1 MFKNL
6 FGFGKK
12 DKKEDEVSKEKE
24 LDKKIDEDFEEVSEE
39 EILKELEDIDYD
51 DEDSQIETALDPET
65 VKKLENDKESKLA
78 EKVENIK
85 KPEKNIEI
93 KSVDNAKESLIS
105 SNKEEVKPKEEKK
118 GFFAKIREGLAKTTK
133 NFTEQ
138 FNNVFG
144 LYKKID
150 DDLLDELEE
159 ILISADMGVEL
170 TMDIIDYI
178 KAEVKKNN
186 IEDPNA
192 IKGIIKR
199 YLVDMLNS
207 AKAIEDEAGKQ
218 KIMMIVGI
226 NGVGKTTSIGKLSYR
241 LKNSGK
247 SVIVAAGDTFRAAAI
262 EQLEEWCNRAD
273 VDIISSEQGSD
284 PGSIIYDAIQAARA
298 RKTDVLICDTAGRL
312 HNKVNLMNELS
323 KIFKIIEK
331 EYSSA
336 QKEVLL
342 VIDAN
347 TGQNGLIQAKLFKET
362 CSIDGIILTKLDSTA
377 KGGIVFPIVKEL
389 NVPIRYIGVGEKIDD
404 LQIFDSEMFVDAIF
418 E

>member
-1 MFKNL
+1 MFKKF

-12 DKKEDEVSKEKE
+12 DKEEKIVDEINEELEELIED
-24 LDKKIDEDFEEVSEE
+24 LDGEIEEDFESVSREPVLQE
-39 EILKELEDIDYD
+39 EILKELENINTD
-51 DEDSQIETALDPET
+51 DEDSQIETVLELEEIEEP
-65 VKKLENDKESKLA
+65 KK
-78 EKVENIK
+78 
-85 KPEKNIEI
+85 IE
-93 KSVDNAKESLIS
+93 
-105 SNKEEVKPKEEKK
+105 PKEEKK
-118 GFFAKIREGLAKTTK
+118 GFFAKIKEGLAKTK
-133 NFTEQ
+133 ESFTEQ
-138 FNNVFG
+138 FNNVFH

-150 DDLLDELEE
+150 DEFLDEIEE

-178 KAEVKKNN
+178 KEEVKKNKL
-186 IEDPNA
+186 EDPNE
-192 IKGIIKR
+192 IKGVIKR
-199 YLVDMLNS
+199 YLVDMLNG
-207 AKAIEDEAGKQ
+207 AKGVEDIAGKQ
-218 KIMMIVGI
+218 KIIMIVGV

-241 LKNSGK
+241 LKSSGK

-262 EQLEEWCNRAD
+262 EQLEEWCNRAK
-273 VDIISSEQGSD
+273 VDIVASEQGSD
-284 PGSIIYDAIQAARA
+284 PGSIVYDAIQAARA

-312 HNKVNLMNELS
+312 HNKVNLMNELT
-323 KIFKIIEK
+323 KIFKIIDK

-347 TGQNGLIQAKLFKET
+347 TGQNGLIQAKLFKES

-389 NVPIRYIGVGEKIDD
+389 NVPIKYIGVGEKIDD
-404 LQIFDSEMFVDAIF
+404 LQVFDAEMFVDAIF

>member
-1 MFKNL
+1 MFKKF

-12 DKKEDEVSKEKE
+12 DKEEKKVDEINEELEELIED
-24 LDKKIDEDFEEVSEE
+24 LDDEIEEDFERISEE
-39 EILKELEDIDYD
+39 EILKELESVNSN
-51 DEDSQIETALDPET
+51 DEDTQIET
-65 VKKLENDKESKLA
+65 VLELE
-78 EKVENIK
+78 EIE
-85 KPEKNIEI
+85 KPEKSE
-93 KSVDNAKESLIS
+93 
-105 SNKEEVKPKEEKK
+105 PKEEKK
-118 GFFAKIREGLAKTTK
+118 GFFAKIREGLAKTK
-133 NFTEQ
+133 ESFTEQ
-138 FNNVFG
+138 FNNVFH

-150 DDLLDELEE
+150 DEFLDEIEE

-178 KAEVKKNN
+178 KEEVKKNKL
-186 IEDPNA
+186 EDPNE
-192 IKGIIKR
+192 IKGVIKR
-199 YLVDMLNS
+199 YLVDMLKS
-207 AKAIEDEAGKQ
+207 TKGVEDIAEKQ
-218 KIMMIVGI
+218 KIIMIVGV

-241 LKNSGK
+241 LKSSGK

-262 EQLEEWCNRAD
+262 EQLEEWCNRAK
-273 VDIISSEQGSD
+273 VDIVASEQGSD
-284 PGSIIYDAIQAARA
+284 PGSIVYDAIQAARA

-312 HNKVNLMNELS
+312 HNKVNLMNELT

-347 TGQNGLIQAKLFKET
+347 TGQNGLIQAKLFKES

-389 NVPIRYIGVGEKIDD
+389 NVPIKYIGVGEKIDD
-404 LQIFDSEMFVDAIF
+404 LQVFDAEMFVDAIF

>member
-1 MFKNL
+1 MLKKL

-12 DKKEDEVSKEKE
+12 DKEEKNTDNINE
-24 LDKKIDEDFEEVSEE
+24 KIDESVDEYDEEIEELEDEYVSEE
-39 EILKELEDIDYD
+39 EILKELEIVNE
-51 DEDSQIETALDPET
+51 DEDSQIETVLELDELEEP
-65 VKKLENDKESKLA
+65 KKEQPK
-78 EKVENIK
+78 
-85 KPEKNIEI
+85 
-93 KSVDNAKESLIS
+93 
-105 SNKEEVKPKEEKK
+105 KEEPKEEKK
-118 GFFAKIREGLAKTTK
+118 GFFAKIREGLAKTK
-133 NFTEQ
+133 QSFTEQ
-138 FNNVFG
+138 FNNVFK

-150 DDLLDELEE
+150 DEFLDEIEE

-178 KAEVKKNN
+178 KEEVKKNKL
-186 IEDPNA
+186 EDPNE
-192 IKGIIKR
+192 IKGIIKQ
-199 YLVDMLNS
+199 YLVNMLNET
-207 AKAIEDEAGKQ
+207 KGVEDIEGMQ
-218 KIMMIVGI
+218 KIIMIVGV

-241 LKNSGK
+241 LKSSGK

-262 EQLEEWCNRAD
+262 EQLEEWCNRAK
-273 VDIISSEQGSD
+273 VDIISSQQGSD
-284 PGSIIYDAIQAARA
+284 PGSIVYDAIQSARA

-312 HNKVNLMNELS
+312 HNKVNLMNELT

-331 EYSSA
+331 EYSTA

-347 TGQNGLIQAKLFKET
+347 TGQNGLIQAKLFKES

-389 NVPIRYIGVGEKIDD
+389 NVPIKYIGVGEKIDD
-404 LQIFDSEMFVDAIF
+404 LQVFDAEMFVDAIF

>member
-1 MFKNL
+1 MFKKF
-6 FGFGKK
+6 FGFGQK
-12 DKKEDEVSKEKE
+12 DKEEKKVDEINEELEELIED
-24 LDKKIDEDFEEVSEE
+24 LDDEIEEDFESVGREPVPQE
-39 EILKELEDIDYD
+39 EIFKELENINTD
-51 DEDSQIETALDPET
+51 DEDSQIET
-65 VKKLENDKESKLA
+65 VLELEEIEEPK
-78 EKVENIK
+78 KVE
-85 KPEKNIEI
+85 
-93 KSVDNAKESLIS
+93 
-105 SNKEEVKPKEEKK
+105 PKEEKK
-118 GFFAKIREGLAKTTK
+118 GFFAKIREGLAKTK
-133 NFTEQ
+133 ESFTEQ
-138 FNNVFG
+138 FNNVFH

-150 DDLLDELEE
+150 DEFLDEIEE

-178 KAEVKKNN
+178 KEEVKKNKL
-186 IEDPNA
+186 EDPNE
-192 IKGIIKR
+192 IKGVIKR
-199 YLVDMLNS
+199 YLVDMLKS
-207 AKAIEDEAGKQ
+207 TKGVEDIAEKQ
-218 KIMMIVGI
+218 KIIMIVGV

-241 LKNSGK
+241 LKSSGK

-262 EQLEEWCNRAD
+262 EQLEEWCNRAK
-273 VDIISSEQGSD
+273 VDIVASEQGSD
-284 PGSIIYDAIQAARA
+284 PGSIVYDAIQAARA

-312 HNKVNLMNELS
+312 HNKVNLMNELT

-347 TGQNGLIQAKLFKET
+347 TGQNGLIQAKLFKQS

-389 NVPIRYIGVGEKIDD
+389 NVPIKYIGVGEKIDD
-404 LQIFDSEMFVDAIF
+404 LQVFDAEMFVDAIF

>member
-1 MFKNL
+1 MFKKL
-6 FGFGKK
+6 FGFGNK
-12 DKKEDEVSKEKE
+12 DKKEHEVIKEKNV
-24 LDKKIDEDFEEVSEE
+24 DKDLEKNLNDEIDEDSEQASEE
-39 EILKELEDIDYD
+39 EILKELENIDFD
-51 DEDSQIETALDPET
+51 DEDTQIETLLDPE
-65 VKKLENDKESKLA
+65 KIDEIKESR
-78 EKVENIK
+78 EKEDKKEI
-85 KPEKNIEI
+85 KPEDN
-93 KSVDNAKESLIS
+93 VDN
-105 SNKEEVKPKEEKK
+105 KPKEEKK
-118 GFFAKIREGLAKTTK
+118 GFFAKIREGLSKTK
-133 NFTEQ
+133 ASFTEQ
-138 FNNVFG
+138 FNNIFN

-150 DDLLDELEE
+150 DDLLDEIEE
-159 ILISADMGVEL
+159 TLISADIGMEL

-178 KAEVKKNN
+178 KEEVKKNK
-186 IEDPNA
+186 IENPNE
-192 IKGIIKR
+192 IKNIIKR

-207 AKAIEDEAGKQ
+207 AKTIEDITDKQ

-262 EQLEEWCNRAD
+262 EQLEEWCKRAG

-331 EYSSA
+331 EYPSA

-347 TGQNGLIQAKLFKET
+347 TGQNGLIQAKLFKES

-389 NVPIRYIGVGEKIDD
+389 NVPIKYIGVGEKIDD

>member
-1 MFKNL
+1 MFNKL
-6 FGFGKK
+6 FGLGNKDDKKNKDSKDSKDNIELDDEDTQIETLLELEKMHESEEFKKK
-12 DKKEDEVSKEKE
+12 DKIDDNSRG
-24 LDKKIDEDFEEVSEE
+24 DKKNKSED
-39 EILKELEDIDYD
+39 Y
-51 DEDSQIETALDPET
+51 
-65 VKKLENDKESKLA
+65 N
-78 EKVENIK
+78 
-85 KPEKNIEI
+85 
-93 KSVDNAKESLIS
+93 
-105 SNKEEVKPKEEKK
+105 KPKEEKK
-118 GFFAKIREGLAKTTK
+118 GFFAKIKEGLAKTTAS
-133 NFTEQ
+133 FTEQ
-138 FNNVFG
+138 FNNIFS

-150 DDLLDELEE
+150 NDLLDELEE
-159 ILISADMGVEL
+159 ILISADIGVEL

-178 KAEVKKNN
+178 KEEVKKNK
-186 IEDPNA
+186 IEDPKE
-192 IKGIIKR
+192 IKNIIKK
-199 YLVDMLNS
+199 YLVDMLNYT
-207 AKAIEDEAGKQ
+207 KKLEDIDAKQ

-247 SVIVAAGDTFRAAAI
+247 SVLVAAGDTFRAAAI
-262 EQLEEWCNRAD
+262 EQLEEWCKRAG

-312 HNKVNLMNELS
+312 HNKVNLMNELT

-331 EYSSA
+331 EYPAA

-347 TGQNGLIQAKLFKET
+347 TGQNGLIQAKLFKES

-377 KGGIVFPIVKEL
+377 KGGIVFPIAKEL
-389 NVPIRYIGVGEKIDD
+389 NVPIRYIGIGEKIDD
-404 LQIFDSEMFVDAIF
+404 MQIFDTEVFVDAIF

>member
-1 MFKNL
+1 MFKN
-6 FGFGKK
+6 FFNRGKK
-12 DKKEDEVSKEKE
+12 NKEENEEIKDY
-24 LDKKIDEDFEEVSEE
+24 EEVSEE
-39 EILKELEDIDYD
+39 DILKDLELSDESEISD
-51 DEDSQIETALDPET
+51 DEEISRQLDSVNNDDTEIET
-65 VKKLENDKESKLA
+65 VLELKE
-78 EKVENIK
+78 VEQTK
-85 KPEKNIEI
+85 KPE
-93 KSVDNAKESLIS
+93 V
-105 SNKEEVKPKEEKK
+105 KEEKK
-118 GFFAKIREGLAKTTK
+118 GFFAKIKEGLAKTK
-133 NFTEQ
+133 ESFTEQ
-138 FNNVFG
+138 FNNVFH

-150 DDLLDELEE
+150 DEFLDEIEE

-178 KAEVKKNN
+178 KEEVKKNKL
-186 IEDPNA
+186 EDPNE
-192 IKGIIKR
+192 IKNIIKK

-207 AKAIEDEAGKQ
+207 AKGIEDISDKQ
-218 KIMMIVGI
+218 KIIMIVGI

-241 LKNSGK
+241 LKNGGK

-262 EQLEEWCNRAD
+262 EQLEEWCNRAG

-298 RKTDVLICDTAGRL
+298 RKTDILICDTAGRL
-312 HNKVNLMNELS
+312 HNKVNLMNELA

-331 EYSSA
+331 EYSTA
-336 QKEVLL
+336 QKEILL

-347 TGQNGLIQAKLFKET
+347 TGQNGLIQAKLFKES
-362 CSIDGIILTKLDSTA
+362 CPIDGIILTKLDSTA

-389 NVPIRYIGVGEKIDD
+389 NVPIKYIGIGEKIDD

>member
-1 MFKNL
+1 MFKKF

-12 DKKEDEVSKEKE
+12 DKEEKRVDEINEELEELIED
-24 LDKKIDEDFEEVSEE
+24 LDGEIEEDFERISEE
-39 EILKELEDIDYD
+39 EILKELESVNSN
-51 DEDSQIETALDPET
+51 DEDTQIETVLELEEIEKP
-65 VKKLENDKESKLA
+65 KKSE
-78 EKVENIK
+78 
-85 KPEKNIEI
+85 
-93 KSVDNAKESLIS
+93 
-105 SNKEEVKPKEEKK
+105 PKEEKK
-118 GFFAKIREGLAKTTK
+118 GFFAKIREGLAKTK
-133 NFTEQ
+133 ESFTEQ
-138 FNNVFG
+138 FNNVFH

-150 DDLLDELEE
+150 DEFLDEIEE

-178 KAEVKKNN
+178 KEEVKKNKL
-186 IEDPNA
+186 EDPNE
-192 IKGIIKR
+192 IKGVIKR
-199 YLVDMLNS
+199 YLVDMLKS
-207 AKAIEDEAGKQ
+207 TKGVEDIAEKQ
-218 KIMMIVGI
+218 KIIMIVGV

-241 LKNSGK
+241 LKSSGK

-262 EQLEEWCNRAD
+262 EQLEEWCNRAK
-273 VDIISSEQGSD
+273 VDIVASEQGSD
-284 PGSIIYDAIQAARA
+284 PGSIVYDAIQAARA

-312 HNKVNLMNELS
+312 HNKVNLMNELT

-347 TGQNGLIQAKLFKET
+347 TGQNGLIQAKLFKQS

-389 NVPIRYIGVGEKIDD
+389 NVPIKYIGVGEKIDD
-404 LQIFDSEMFVDAIF
+404 LQVFDAEMFVDAIF

>member
-1 MFKNL
+1 MFKKF

-12 DKKEDEVSKEKE
+12 DKEEKIVDEINEELEELIED
-24 LDKKIDEDFEEVSEE
+24 LDGEIEEDFERISEE
-39 EILKELEDIDYD
+39 EILKELESVNSN
-51 DEDSQIETALDPET
+51 DEDTQIETVLELEEIEKP
-65 VKKLENDKESKLA
+65 KKSE
-78 EKVENIK
+78 
-85 KPEKNIEI
+85 
-93 KSVDNAKESLIS
+93 
-105 SNKEEVKPKEEKK
+105 PKEENK
-118 GFFAKIREGLAKTTK
+118 GFFAKIREGLAKTK
-133 NFTEQ
+133 ESFTEQ
-138 FNNVFG
+138 FNNVFH

-150 DDLLDELEE
+150 DEFLDEIEE

-178 KAEVKKNN
+178 KEEVKKNKL
-186 IEDPNA
+186 EDPNE
-192 IKGIIKR
+192 IKGVIKR
-199 YLVDMLNS
+199 YLVDMLKS
-207 AKAIEDEAGKQ
+207 TKGVEDIAEKQ
-218 KIMMIVGI
+218 KIIMIVGV

-241 LKNSGK
+241 LKSSGK

-262 EQLEEWCNRAD
+262 EQLEEWCNRAK
-273 VDIISSEQGSD
+273 VDIVASEQGSD
-284 PGSIIYDAIQAARA
+284 PGSIVYDAIQAARA

-312 HNKVNLMNELS
+312 HNKVNLMNELT

-347 TGQNGLIQAKLFKET
+347 TGQNGLIQAKLFKQS

-389 NVPIRYIGVGEKIDD
+389 NVPIKYIGVGEKIDD
-404 LQIFDSEMFVDAIF
+404 LQVFDAEMFVDAIF

>member
-1 MFKNL
+1 MFKKF

-12 DKKEDEVSKEKE
+12 DKEEKIVDEINEELEELIED
-24 LDKKIDEDFEEVSEE
+24 LDGEIEEDFERISEE
-39 EILKELEDIDYD
+39 EILKELESVNSN
-51 DEDSQIETALDPET
+51 DEDTQIETVLELEEIEKP
-65 VKKLENDKESKLA
+65 KKSE
-78 EKVENIK
+78 
-85 KPEKNIEI
+85 
-93 KSVDNAKESLIS
+93 
-105 SNKEEVKPKEEKK
+105 PKEEKK
-118 GFFAKIREGLAKTTK
+118 GFFAKIREGLAKTK
-133 NFTEQ
+133 ESFTEQ
-138 FNNVFG
+138 FNNVFH

-150 DDLLDELEE
+150 DEFLDEIEE

-178 KAEVKKNN
+178 KEEVKKNKL
-186 IEDPNA
+186 EDPNE
-192 IKGIIKR
+192 IKGVIKR
-199 YLVDMLNS
+199 YLVDMLKS
-207 AKAIEDEAGKQ
+207 TKGVEDIAEKQ
-218 KIMMIVGI
+218 KIIMIVGV

-241 LKNSGK
+241 LKSSGK

-262 EQLEEWCNRAD
+262 EQLEEWCNRAK
-273 VDIISSEQGSD
+273 VDIVASEQGSD
-284 PGSIIYDAIQAARA
+284 PGSIVYDAIQAARA

-312 HNKVNLMNELS
+312 HNKVNLMNELT

-347 TGQNGLIQAKLFKET
+347 TGQNGLIQAKLFKQS

-389 NVPIRYIGVGEKIDD
+389 NVPIKYIGVGEKIDD
-404 LQIFDSEMFVDAIF
+404 LQVFDAEMFVDAIF

>member
-1 MFKNL
+1 MFKN
-6 FGFGKK
+6 FFNRGKK
-12 DKKEDEVSKEKE
+12 NKEENEEIKDY
-24 LDKKIDEDFEEVSEE
+24 EEVSEE
-39 EILKELEDIDYD
+39 EILKDLELSDESELSD
-51 DEDSQIETALDPET
+51 DEEISRQLDIINNDDIEIETVLDI
-65 VKKLENDKESKLA
+65 KEI
-78 EKVENIK
+78 EKPK
-85 KPEKNIEI
+85 KPE
-93 KSVDNAKESLIS
+93 V
-105 SNKEEVKPKEEKK
+105 KEEKK
-118 GFFAKIREGLAKTTK
+118 GFFAKIKEGLAKTK
-133 NFTEQ
+133 ESFTEQ
-138 FNNVFG
+138 FNNVFH

-150 DDLLDELEE
+150 DEFLDEIEE

-178 KAEVKKNN
+178 KEEVKKNKL
-186 IEDPNA
+186 EDPNE
-192 IKGIIKR
+192 IKNIIKK

-207 AKAIEDEAGKQ
+207 AKGIEDISDKQ
-218 KIMMIVGI
+218 KIIMIVGI

-262 EQLEEWCNRAD
+262 EQLEEWCNRAG

-298 RKTDVLICDTAGRL
+298 RKTDILICDTAGRL
-312 HNKVNLMNELS
+312 HNKVNLMNELA

-331 EYSSA
+331 EYSTA
-336 QKEVLL
+336 QKEILL

-347 TGQNGLIQAKLFKET
+347 TGQNGLIQAKLFKES
-362 CSIDGIILTKLDSTA
+362 CPIDGIILTKLDSTA

-389 NVPIRYIGVGEKIDD
+389 NVPIKYIGIGEKIDD

>member
-1 MFKNL
+1 MFKKF

-12 DKKEDEVSKEKE
+12 DKEEKRVDEINEELEELIED
-24 LDKKIDEDFEEVSEE
+24 LDGEIEEDFERISEE
-39 EILKELEDIDYD
+39 EILKELESVNSN
-51 DEDSQIETALDPET
+51 DEDTQIETVLELEELEEIEKP
-65 VKKLENDKESKLA
+65 KKSE
-78 EKVENIK
+78 
-85 KPEKNIEI
+85 
-93 KSVDNAKESLIS
+93 
-105 SNKEEVKPKEEKK
+105 PKEEKK
-118 GFFAKIREGLAKTTK
+118 GFFAKIREGLAKTK
-133 NFTEQ
+133 ESFTEQ
-138 FNNVFG
+138 FNNVFH

-150 DDLLDELEE
+150 DEFLDEIEE

-178 KAEVKKNN
+178 KEEVKKNKL
-186 IEDPNA
+186 EDPNE
-192 IKGIIKR
+192 IKGVIKR
-199 YLVDMLNS
+199 YLVDMLKS
-207 AKAIEDEAGKQ
+207 TKGVEDIAEKQ
-218 KIMMIVGI
+218 KIIMIVGV

-241 LKNSGK
+241 LKSSGK

-262 EQLEEWCNRAD
+262 EQLEEWCNRAK
-273 VDIISSEQGSD
+273 VDIVASEQGSD
-284 PGSIIYDAIQAARA
+284 PGSIVYDAIQAARA

-312 HNKVNLMNELS
+312 HNKVNLMNELT

-347 TGQNGLIQAKLFKET
+347 TGQNGLIQAKLFKQS

-389 NVPIRYIGVGEKIDD
+389 NVPIKYIGVGEKIDD
-404 LQIFDSEMFVDAIF
+404 LQVFDAEMFVDAIF

>member
-1 MFKNL
+1 MFKKF

-12 DKKEDEVSKEKE
+12 DKEEKIVDEINEELEELIED
-24 LDKKIDEDFEEVSEE
+24 LDGEIEGDFERISEE
-39 EILKELEDIDYD
+39 EILKELESVNSN
-51 DEDSQIETALDPET
+51 DEDTQIETVLELEEIEKP
-65 VKKLENDKESKLA
+65 KKSE
-78 EKVENIK
+78 
-85 KPEKNIEI
+85 
-93 KSVDNAKESLIS
+93 
-105 SNKEEVKPKEEKK
+105 PKEENK
-118 GFFAKIREGLAKTTK
+118 GFFAKIREGLAKTK
-133 NFTEQ
+133 ESFTEQ
-138 FNNVFG
+138 FNNVFH

-150 DDLLDELEE
+150 DEFLDEIEE

-178 KAEVKKNN
+178 KEEVKKNKL
-186 IEDPNA
+186 EDPNE
-192 IKGIIKR
+192 IKGVIKR
-199 YLVDMLNS
+199 YLVDMLKS
-207 AKAIEDEAGKQ
+207 TKGVEDIAEKQ
-218 KIMMIVGI
+218 KIIMIVGV

-241 LKNSGK
+241 LKSSGK

-262 EQLEEWCNRAD
+262 EQLEEWCNRAK
-273 VDIISSEQGSD
+273 VDIVASEQGSD
-284 PGSIIYDAIQAARA
+284 PGSIVYDAGQAARA

-312 HNKVNLMNELS
+312 HNKVNLMNELT

-347 TGQNGLIQAKLFKET
+347 TGQNGLIQAKLFKQS

-389 NVPIRYIGVGEKIDD
+389 NVPIKYIGVGEKIDD
-404 LQIFDSEMFVDAIF
+404 LQVFDAEMFVDAIF

>member
-1 MFKNL
+1 MFKKF

-12 DKKEDEVSKEKE
+12 DKEEKRIEEINEELQELIEDLDDEIEEDYEK
-24 LDKKIDEDFEEVSEE
+24 VSEE
-39 EILKELEDIDYD
+39 EILKELESVNTDH
-51 DEDSQIETALDPET
+51 EDTQIET
-65 VKKLENDKESKLA
+65 VLELEEIEEPK
-78 EKVENIK
+78 KVEPK
-85 KPEKNIEI
+85 VE
-93 KSVDNAKESLIS
+93 
-105 SNKEEVKPKEEKK
+105 PKEEKK
-118 GFFAKIREGLAKTTK
+118 GFFAKIREGLAKTK
-133 NFTEQ
+133 ESFTEQ
-138 FNNVFG
+138 FNNVFH

-150 DDLLDELEE
+150 DDFLDEIEE

-178 KAEVKKNN
+178 KEEVKKNKL
-186 IEDPNA
+186 EDPNE
-192 IKGIIKR
+192 IKGVIKN

-207 AKAIEDEAGKQ
+207 TKGVEDIAGKQ
-218 KIMMIVGI
+218 KIIMIVGV

-241 LKNSGK
+241 LKSSGK

-262 EQLEEWCNRAD
+262 EQLEEWCNRAK
-273 VDIISSEQGSD
+273 VDIVASEQGSD
-284 PGSIIYDAIQAARA
+284 PGSIVYDAIQAARA

-312 HNKVNLMNELS
+312 HNKVNLMNELT

-347 TGQNGLIQAKLFKET
+347 TGQNGLIQAKLFKES

-389 NVPIRYIGVGEKIDD
+389 NVPIKYIGVGEKIDD
-404 LQIFDSEMFVDAIF
+404 LQVFDAEMFVDAIF